1 MSKKNLKY
9 SFEKLEMSAN
19 SVLVPLSGHP
29 LETFLSKP
37 HFYEGHLSS
46 TVLGESG
53 LRTQF
58 PLKDISPSGQPHW
71 VRFWQCGQKHVH

>member
-46 TVLGESG
+46 TALGESG
-53 LRTQF
+53 L
-58 PLKDISPSGQPHW
+58 
-71 VRFWQCGQKHVH
+71 